1 MQTLYSNTLNCP
13 CSKSAIPFYTFISI
27 TPTFHQVCSSDFVSD
42 HTIDRLP
49 HLDWLPFTD
58 WRSQSFQ
65 RFRLLSTLCQLAND
79 TIDDAIRRFKARSFV
94 TSNLLTEITFDAQ
107 INATLAQFIQSTNI
121 DYSRLVDIVRII
133 EQVNQHYT
141 GVSRIGSFNVNAEL
155 ITTTTVNET
164 TGQKLAQ
171 VCYPFEKSRI
181 RRVHSADYT
190 RKIRV
195 C

>member
-1 MQTLYSNTLNCP
+1 M
-13 CSKSAIPFYTFISI
+13 
-27 TPTFHQVCSSDFVSD
+27 
-42 HTIDRLP
+42 
-49 HLDWLPFTD
+49 DWLPFTD

-79 TIDDAIRRFKARSFV
+79 TIDDAIRRFKARSFA
-94 TSNLLTEITFDAQ
+94 TSNLLTEIIFNAQ

-121 DYSRLVDIVRII
+121 DYSSLVDIVRIM

-141 GVSRIGSFNVNAEL
+141 GVSRIGYFNVNAEL
-155 ITTTTVNET
+155 ITTATVNES

-171 VCYPFEKSRI
+171 VCYPFEKNRI
-181 RRVHSADYT
+181 RRAHSADYT